1 MPVLV
6 VQDLTKHFGGLA
18 AVEGLSFEVNE
29 AEILGLIGPN
39 GAGKST
45 VFNLIK
51 AYLKPTRGSIRF
63 QDRDITGL
71 PTHKIA
77 RLGVVRTFQ
86 ETNLYADL
94 TVLQNV
100 LIAHH
105 LRCRAS
111 DWGQFFRSR
120 QGRADD
126 ALALRSSLDLLGF
139 LQMSSLKD
147 SRARS
152 LPHGQLR
159 ILEIAVALA
168 AEPRLLLLD
177 EPFTGMNPEET
188 RTLMGMVRGIRD
200 RGLTIVLVEHDMQV
214 VMNLSDR
221 IIALSF
227 GRKIAEGRP
236 SDIQHNEAVI
246 EAYLGRE
253 DEAEGSDSN
262 VV

>member
-1 MPVLV
+1 MTMLEVR
-6 VQDLTKHFGGLA
+6 DLTKHFGGLA
-18 AVEGLSFEVNE
+18 AVEGLGFEVHKG
-29 AEILGLIGPN
+29 EILGLIGPN

-45 VFNLIK
+45 VFNLIT
-51 AYLKPTRGSIRF
+51 AFLRPTRGSIRF
-63 QDRDITGL
+63 QGRELTGL
-71 PTHKIA
+71 PTHAIA

-86 ETNLYADL
+86 ETNLYKDL

-100 LIAHH
+100 LIAQH
-105 LRCRAS
+105 LRCKAS

-126 ALALRSSLDLLGF
+126 ALAKRSSLELLDF
-139 LQMSSLKD
+139 LQMGVLQD
-147 SRARS
+147 AVARS

-168 AEPRLLLLD
+168 TAPRLLLLD

-188 RTLMGMVRGIRD
+188 RTLMGMVRQLREG
-200 RGLTIVLVEHDMQV
+200 GLTLVLVEHDMQA

-221 IIALSF
+221 IVALNF
-227 GRKIAEGRP
+227 GRKIAEGSP
-236 SDIQHNEAVI
+236 ADIQHNQAVI

-253 DEAEGSDSN
+253 DEAE
-262 VV
+262 VVS

>member
-1 MPVLV
+1 MKVLAV
-6 VQDLTKHFGGLA
+6 EGLTKNFGGLA
-18 AVEGLSFEVNE
+18 AVNNLDFQVGEG
-29 AEILGLIGPN
+29 EILSLIGPN

-45 VFNLIK
+45 VFNLIT
-51 AYLKPTRGSIRF
+51 AYLKPTGGSIRF
-63 QDRDITGL
+63 REKELTRL
-71 PTHKIA
+71 KTHQIA

-86 ETNLYADL
+86 ETNVYREMTA
-94 TVLQNV
+94 LQNV
-100 LIAHH
+100 VVAHH
-105 LRCRAS
+105 LQCQAG
-111 DWGQFFRSR
+111 DWGQFFNTGKAKKDRR
-120 QGRADD
+120 KIHEG
-126 ALALRSSLDLLGF
+126 SLHLLEYFGLSEYQDEF
-139 LQMSSLKD
+139 TSN
-147 SRARS
+147 

-159 ILEIAVALA
+159 ALEIAVALA
-168 AEPRLLLLD
+168 AEPKLLLLD

-236 SDIQHNEAVI
+236 SEIQHNEAVI